1 MSTNQSIIE
10 RTPTVDA
17 ALHIAGKKLEDFTA
31 PGDTKD
37 ETAYKLIKAV
47 VNVLNENWKPDW
59 SNMSQRKYFPWFD
72 EKESGFG
79 LSFDVADYWHTY
91 TSVGS
96 RLCYASKELCEHGIK
111 LLETYY
117 TDFVN

>member
-1 MSTNQSIIE
+1 MNTQQTIIQQ
-10 RTPTVDA
+10 TPTVDA
-17 ALHIAGKKLEDFTA
+17 ALAIAGKKLTDFTA

-37 ETAYKLIKAV
+37 ETAYKVIKAV
-47 VNVLNENWKPDW
+47 IKVLNESWQPNWSD
-59 SNMSQRKYFPWFD
+59 MGQRKYTPWFD

-79 LSFDVADYWHTY
+79 LSFYVTVGWN
-91 TSVGS
+91 TSTCVGS
-96 RLCYASKELCEHGIK
+96 RLCYASKELCEHGVK